1 MLVMLEVMLL
11 MVTMLVLVVLI
22 VVLLARSPTLGNDN
36 LSHNWGFTNL
46 EEVTFNLRSD
56 ATLYCDSLY

>member
-1 MLVMLEVMLL
+1 MFEVMLL
-11 MVTMLVLVVLI
+11 MVTMLVFVLVALMMM
-22 VVLLARSPTLGNDN
+22 LLARSPTLGNDN